1 MTEQKTDCTSRALDS
16 AAAVWEWVNE
26 LASVCRDLRRAHEPS
41 HLRAH
46 GAGCTSRALE
56 AADAVRD
63 SVHELASVCRDLRRS
78 HEAMSTRLRA
88 AERSRAPD
96 DALREIKTSA
106 DGVTYNYVDSVL
118 VRAAV
123 FHLVVDW
130 LVAGCVEVD
139 LRHVRD
145 EILKLKAEAD

>member
-1 MTEQKTDCTSRALDS
+1 MTDPKTD
-16 AAAVWEWVNE
+16 
-26 LASVCRDLRRAHEPS
+26 
-41 HLRAH
+41 
-46 GAGCTSRALE
+46 CTSRALE

-63 SVHELASVCRDLRRS
+63 AVHELASVCRDLRRS
-78 HEAMSTRLRA
+78 HEAMSMRLRA
-88 AERSRAPD
+88 AERIHAPD
-96 DALREIKTSA
+96 DALRESKTGA
-106 DGVTYNYVDSVL
+106 DGVTYSYIDSVL

-145 EILKLKAEAD
+145 EILKLRAEAD